1 MAGMGSPLCEYVKQ
15 WSVREAVSTGGEGG
29 KPVRGKRDPNRRVID
44 VHCSTHGGPK
54 GFTNL
59 VATKRD
65 DLIELDPHAT
75 GGCVIILDEKAAS
88 ELFDALGEW
97 LG

>member
-1 MAGMGSPLCEYVKQ
+1 MGSPLCEYVKR

-44 VHCSTHGGPK
+44 VSCTVHGGAR
-54 GFTNL
+54 GFTPL
-59 VATKRD
+59 VVTKLD
-65 DLIELDPHAT
+65 GLIQLDPHAM
-75 GGCVIILDEKAAS
+75 GLCVLVFDEHAAT
-88 ELFDALGEW
+88 ELYDLFGEW

>member
-1 MAGMGSPLCEYVKQ
+1 MGSPLCEYVKR

-44 VHCSTHGGPK
+44 VHCSTHGGARN
-54 GFTNL
+54 FTPL
-59 VATKRD
+59 VCTKVD
-65 DLIELDPHAT
+65 DIIQLDPHAM
-75 GGCVIILDEKAAS
+75 GLCVIILDEKAAT